1 MKANIIVFSTPT
13 CSWCKK
19 LKSYL
24 KSNGFVYKDV
34 DVSKDEKAMNDMI
47 RKTGQQ
53 GVPQMWINN
62 LPVVGFDKN
71 KIDKILNIKKQTL
84 T

>member
-1 MKANIIVFSTPT
+1 M
-13 CSWCKK
+13 
-19 LKSYL
+19 
-24 KSNGFVYKDV
+24 YKDV
-34 DVSKDEKAMNDMI
+34 DVSKDEKAMNDMV

-71 KIDKILNIKKQTL
+71 KIDKNLNIKKQTL